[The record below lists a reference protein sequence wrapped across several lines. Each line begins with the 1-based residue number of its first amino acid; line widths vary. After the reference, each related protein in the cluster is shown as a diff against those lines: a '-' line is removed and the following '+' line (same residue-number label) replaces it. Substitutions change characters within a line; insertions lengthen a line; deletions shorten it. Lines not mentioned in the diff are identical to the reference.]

1 MNHNEIIELIQFFEK
16 SNLEVMEFNQGDTR
30 LYLKKAD
37 QAQPPVKLVSS
48 VAVSEDKPSVAEP
61 EQPQHYHKVNSP
73 MVGTFYRAANPEA
86 KPFVEVGD
94 MVKKGD
100 VLCILEAMK
109 MLNEIQ
115 ADCNGQIVDILV
127 ENGSMIDYGKT
138 LFLIEE
144 KNV

>member
-1 MNHNEIIELIQFFEK
+1 MNHNEIIELIKFFEK

-48 VAVSEDKPSVAEP
+48 VAVSEDKPSVTEP
-61 EQPQHYHKVNSP
+61 EQSQHYHKVNSP